1 MPSPGFV
8 EVAIVPAKDRSHAE
22 ALYKTFDSS
31 NALETLRDKIS
42 GAFNRFGFEPQSGLL
57 VCGSITTALRMAY
70 SVFLRQTTSSG
81 TASGTANG
89 STTPPN
95 SRKVDVYTMVDE
107 FSPELLAL
115 DGLKFANA
123 QLPGGGVAA
132 FLLSFRKYGHRVTP
146 FWTSLKAK
154 SGMKAGREMDGVQAC
169 LELLIAARAG
179 KKYGGAAQYD
189 ICNRI
194 LTGVDKWLKDDV
206 LTSIPRPMDT
216 LGYLADAPKPLER
229 LIKKA
234 DIEKL
239 AHAH

>member
-1 MPSPGFV
+1 MTVRKMTVAEWIKV
-8 EVAIVPAKDRSHAE
+8 EDNPIQRDTEHHAAKAKHLLTPLPSHA
-22 ALYKTFDSS
+22 F
-31 NALETLRDKIS
+31 
-42 GAFNRFGFEPQSGLL
+42 
-57 VCGSITTALRMAY
+57 
-70 SVFLRQTTSSG
+70 VFACELP
-81 TASGTANG
+81 NG
-89 STTPPN
+89 
-95 SRKVDVYTMVDE
+95 K
-107 FSPELLAL
+107 LIKL
-115 DGLKFANA
+115 DGHTRA
-123 QLPGGGVAA
+123 
-132 FLLSFRKYGHRVTP
+132 LLWQRGQV
-146 FWTSLKAK
+146 WTSLKAK